1 MAILH
6 RVKTVSGL
14 TPRYLA
20 RFACIGP
27 RCEDSCCVGWQ
38 VSLDKKTYKAYRQS
52 TDPVLAPLF
61 ARAVVWSEGAKSSSG
76 SGSELDYGR
85 MALAPGTA
93 ACTML
98 GADKLCAIQARLGES
113 YLSNTCSQYP
123 RVSREIAGQFQQGLQ
138 LSCPEAARQALL
150 APDAFEFDQSTLAL
164 RPAVVF
170 TIAESHGL
178 QMGVV
183 DELRIFCLNL
193 MRLEGVP
200 LWQRLALLGV
210 FCERLDQMLAA
221 GEQHLAARLPEEFSA
236 LIAQGDFFSALDTMR
251 PDHAAQA
258 VVFATLLAGKSF
270 VTSSAAHMAVN
281 ASVAAGLGADR
292 RGVVGREALIDGYTH
307 GVARLPEALLA
318 APHLLDHYILNE
330 MFTNV
335 FPFDGD
341 TPYLNYL
348 QLIARFG
355 VLRLML
361 AAQCN
366 TDGALP
372 DAATLVATVQ
382 IHCRRFQHDAG
393 FARQINEA
401 LQASGWHTLDK
412 LFAFLRT

>member
-14 TPRYLA
+14 TPRYVA

-27 RCEDSCCVGWQ
+27 TCEDTCCVGWQ
-38 VSLDKKTYKAYRQS
+38 VSLDKKTYKAYRAS
-52 TDPVLAPLF
+52 TDPVLAPRF
-61 ARAVVWSEGAKSSSG
+61 ARDVVRTEGAQSS

-85 MALAPGTA
+85 MALEPVTA

-98 GADKLCAIQARLGES
+98 DNNKLCAIQARLGES

-123 RVSREIAGQFQQGLQ
+123 RVSREINGQFQQGLQ

-150 APDAFEFDQSTLAL
+150 APDAFEFDQSTLQL

-170 TIAESHGL
+170 TVADSHGL
-178 QMGVV
+178 LATVI

-210 FCERLDQMLAA
+210 FCERLDGMLKA
-221 GEQHLAARLPEEFSA
+221 GDHHLVPKLPEEFA
-236 LIAQGDFFSALDTMR
+236 DLIAQGDFMNELDAMR

-270 VTSSAAHMAVN
+270 VTSSPAHMTVN
-281 ASVAAGLGADR
+281 ANVAAGLGANR
-292 RGVVGREALIDGYTH
+292 RGLVGRDQLIDGYTH
-307 GVARLPEALLA
+307 GVSRLPEALAA
-318 APHLLDHYILNE
+318 APHLLDHYVLNE
-330 MFTNV
+330 MFTNM
-335 FPFDGD
+335 FPFDGE
-341 TPYLNYL
+341 TPYVNYL

-366 TDGALP
+366 TDGPLP
-372 DAATLVATVQ
+372 DAAALVATVQ
-382 IHCRRFQHDAG
+382 IHCRRFQHNAD

-401 LQASGWHTLDK
+401 LTATGWHTLDK

>member
-6 RVKTVSGL
+6 RVKTVTGL
-14 TPRYLA
+14 TPRYLS

-27 RCEDSCCVGWQ
+27 ACEDTCCVGWQ
-38 VSLDKKTYKAYRQS
+38 VSLDKKTYKAYRHS
-52 TDPVLAPLF
+52 DDPVLAPRF
-61 ARAVVWSEGAKSSSG
+61 ANTIVRNEGSHSN

-85 MALAPGTA
+85 IALTADEA
-93 ACTML
+93 ACSLLDNKM
-98 GADKLCAIQARLGES
+98 CAVQARLGES
-113 YLSNTCSQYP
+113 YLSHTCSQYP
-123 RVSREIAGQFQQGLQ
+123 RMSREIDGEFQQGLQ

-150 APDAFEFDQSTLAL
+150 AADAFEFDQTTLQL

-170 TIAESHGL
+170 TVADAHGL
-178 QMGVV
+178 LTSVV
-183 DELRIFCLNL
+183 NDLRIFCLNL

-210 FCERLDQMLAA
+210 FCERLEELLST
-221 GEQHLAARLPEEFSA
+221 GKQHLAPALPDEFSA
-236 LIAQGDFFSALDTMR
+236 LIGQGDFMAELDAMR

-292 RGVVGREALIDGYTH
+292 RGMVSADQLIAGYTH
-307 GVARLPEALLA
+307 GVSRLPEALQA

-341 TPYLNYL
+341 TPYLNYM

-366 TDGALP
+366 TDGPLP

-382 IHCRRFQHDAG
+382 IHCRRFQHNAG
-393 FARQINEA
+393 FSQQINEA
-401 LQASGWHTLDK
+401 MKSTGWHTLDK
-412 LFAFLRT
+412 LFAFLRS

>member
-14 TPRYLA
+14 IPRYVS

-27 RCEDSCCVGWQ
+27 ACEDTCCAGWQ

-52 TDPVLAPLF
+52 TDAVLAPRF
-61 ARAVVWSEGAKSSSG
+61 VHDVVLTEGANSSNG
-76 SGSELDYGR
+76 NERDYGR
-85 MALAPGTA
+85 MALQPGTT

-98 GADKLCAIQARLGES
+98 DSDKLCTIQTRLGES

-123 RVSREIAGQFQQGLQ
+123 RLSREIDGQFQQGLQ

-150 APDAFEFDQSTLAL
+150 APDAFEFDQATLQL
-164 RPAVVF
+164 RPTTVF
-170 TIAESHGL
+170 KVANSRGL
-178 QMGVV
+178 PEPVV

-193 MRLEGVP
+193 LRLEGVP

-210 FCERLDQMLAA
+210 FCERLDAMVAA
-221 GEQHLAARLPEEFSA
+221 GEQELMSKLPEEFSA
-236 LIAQGDFFSALDTMR
+236 LIAQGDFITELEAMR

-270 VTSSAAHMAVN
+270 VAPSPMHMAVN
-281 ASVAAGLGADR
+281 ANVAAGLGAN
-292 RGVVGREALIDGYTH
+292 GHGIVGRDQLIDGYTH
-307 GVARLPEALLA
+307 GVSRLPEALAA

-330 MFTNV
+330 MFTIF

-341 TPYLNYL
+341 TAYDNYV

-366 TDGALP
+366 TDGPLP

-382 IHCRRFQHDAG
+382 IHCRRFQHDAD
-393 FARQINEA
+393 FSRQINEA
-401 LQASGWHTLDK
+401 LTATGWNTLAK

>member
-14 TPRYLA
+14 IPRYVS

-27 RCEDSCCVGWQ
+27 TCEDTCCVGWR

-52 TDPVLAPLF
+52 TDPVLAPRF
-61 ARAVVWSEGAKSSSG
+61 ARDVIRTEGANASSG
-76 SGSELDYGR
+76 NERDYGR
-85 MALAPGTA
+85 MALEPVTT

-98 GADKLCAIQARLGES
+98 DDNKLCAIQARLGES
-113 YLSNTCSQYP
+113 YLSDTCSQYP
-123 RVSREIAGQFQQGLQ
+123 RLSREIDGQFQQGLQ

-150 APDAFEFDQSTLAL
+150 APDAFEFDQSTLQL
-164 RPAVVF
+164 RPATVF
-170 TIAESHGL
+170 TVANRHGL
-178 QMGVV
+178 PVSVV

-193 MRLEGVP
+193 LRLEGVP

-210 FCERLDQMLAA
+210 FCERLDAMLAA
-221 GEQHLAARLPEEFSA
+221 GEQHLVPKLPEEFSA
-236 LIAQGDFFSALDTMR
+236 MLAQGDFMAELDGMR

-258 VVFATLLAGKSF
+258 VVFATLLAGKKF
-270 VTSSAAHMAVN
+270 VTASPAHMAVN
-281 ASVAAGLGADR
+281 ASVAAGLGANQH
-292 RGVVGREALIDGYTH
+292 GIVGRDQLIDGYTH
-307 GVARLPEALLA
+307 GAGRLPEALVA

-330 MFTNV
+330 MFTIL
-335 FPFDGD
+335 FPFDGG
-341 TPYLNYL
+341 TPYDNYL

-366 TDGALP
+366 TDGPLP
-372 DAATLVATVQ
+372 DVATLVATVQ
-382 IHCRRFQHDAG
+382 IHCRRFQHDPE
-393 FARQINEA
+393 FSRQINEA
-401 LQASGWHTLDK
+401 LTATGWHTLDK